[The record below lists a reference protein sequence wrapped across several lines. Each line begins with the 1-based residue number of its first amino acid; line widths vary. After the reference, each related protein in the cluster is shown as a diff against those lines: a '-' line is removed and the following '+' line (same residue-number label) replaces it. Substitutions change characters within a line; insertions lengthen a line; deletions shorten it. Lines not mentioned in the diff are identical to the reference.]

1 MEPSKAQPGNI
12 RGVPYA
18 GTYVQ
23 LPDGSFR
30 RKDDAVAS
38 KDTVRPKDTAVSKEA
53 SEIFGTSK
61 NDANLNVPI
70 GFQETL
76 DATVKPTAFTYS
88 FANVLNQNPNKKT
101 VKIQE
106 LRNSEVVEGASVAI
120 PMDAV
125 EAVSARFANTL
136 YGYFIGDRLAFPLVE
151 NYVNNTWAKYGL
163 KRIQLHENFFMFQ
176 FNTKEG
182 MESVMANGPWLIRY
196 VPLIL
201 NIWTPTTDLKKDV
214 ISTAPLWVKMH
225 HVPIVAYSE
234 VGLSLIA
241 TQLGKPI
248 MMDSY
253 TSNMCVSSWGRNTYA
268 RVLVEFSADEEL
280 KKSIVVAIPR
290 GNGKGHTLVT
300 VDVEYEWTPPRCSI
314 CKVFDHK
321 SEKCPTLPKV
331 DVLVNEKNDGFT
343 EVKRKKA
350 KSKQN
355 PMNKKVEGVR
365 LSKPS
370 LNLQYRRVEPGD
382 TSKRNEKPVDRN
394 VNPKLKPQVSKPLV
408 SALNVENSFS
418 LLEEKEDDNFYDNSR
433 LNNEVLNASDDEVD
447 EELLVGKDGT
457 VTSKIPGASTPAVES
472 HVRDSNLQRLCSL
485 VFGNWDWTSNG
496 AWCDKGS
503 RIILGW
509 NRDGVDVNV
518 IDQNDQYIHTRVWL
532 KKERKEVF
540 CSFIYAHNKYVHR
553 RSLWKSLCK
562 HKAYIRNRP
571 WSIMGDF
578 NASLFPNESTA
589 GSSKVDISMRDF
601 RDCVE
606 EIEVSDVQSSG
617 LQFTWNQKP
626 QGGIGIMKKLDRIM
640 VNDEFRDQFMGAH
653 AIFKP
658 YRISDHSPSVLC
670 IPTMSKM
677 KPKPFKFFNVLTSH
691 DRFLDVIKEEW
702 THYISGFHMY
712 RVVKKLKNL
721 KKPLR
726 KLMYDKGNLHS
737 NVTRLRDDLD
747 VIQAAIDSDPF
758 NMTFRDREA
767 VCIADFNQAV
777 LMEERFLK
785 QKAKI
790 KWLKEGDSN
799 SAYYHK
805 MVKSRVSKSRIDVVT
820 NAEGVL
826 FENDNVPNA
835 FVTHYEM
842 FLGHA
847 GDMNEVNL
855 DNLFKSRIND
865 LDALDMVREVTNKEV
880 KDALFSMGDD
890 KSPGPDG
897 YTAAFFKEAWSIVE
911 VDVSNA
917 IREFFRNGTI
927 LKELNHTIIALIP
940 KVKAPMRV
948 NDYRPISCCN
958 VLFKCISKI
967 IANRIKYC
975 LKFIVSPNQSAFVPG
990 RSITDNI
997 LLTQELMHNYHLD
1010 RGIPR
1015 CAFKVDIQKAYDTVD
1030 WSFLRMILHGFGFP
1044 DKMIAWIMECVS
1056 TTSYSISINGSLH
1069 GYFKGKRGLRQG
1081 DPLSPYLF
1089 TLVMEVLTLMLQ
1101 RRVSMTEGF
1110 TYHRYCSKMDLIN
1123 LCFADDLFLFA
1134 YGDVNSASIIKESL
1148 DEFKNASGLV
1158 PSLPKST
1165 TYFCN
1170 VLNHVKLSILQILPF
1185 EEGRLPVKYLGVP
1198 LVSSSLMVRDCM
1210 SLCQGSDSYVQDWKK
1225 QSFPLPGRCSLS
1237 IGPWGPK
1244 HIIGFRSLPLPISS
1258 GINPLPKTSYLWRA
1272 DLLDITFVIITKYP
1286 ILPNYNTP
1294 INNELDRLVWSDRFG
1309 NIQKFS
1315 VSQVW
1320 SDIRSRNTKVD
1331 WYSMVWFPSCIPR
1344 HAINMWLIIR
1354 RKLKTQDL
1362 IPYWDVSSSLGSVCS
1377 LCELTP
1383 DSHVHLFFECPFA
1396 SDVWNRMRGL
1406 AGLNASNSN
1415 IYDIIHDIMPF
1426 VKRRT
1431 SESVVAKLVVAATAY
1446 YIWQE
1451 RNWRLFQKDK
1461 RKVDQI
1467 VDCIK
1472 TVVRLKLLSCKL
1484 KKSKSGERLAR
1495 LWDLPDAIFI

>member
-1 MEPSKAQPGNI
+1 
-12 RGVPYA
+12 
-18 GTYVQ
+18 
-23 LPDGSFR
+23 
-30 RKDDAVAS
+30 
-38 KDTVRPKDTAVSKEA
+38 
-53 SEIFGTSK
+53 
-61 NDANLNVPI
+61 
-70 GFQETL
+70 
-76 DATVKPTAFTYS
+76 
-88 FANVLNQNPNKKT
+88 
-101 VKIQE
+101 
-106 LRNSEVVEGASVAI
+106 
-120 PMDAV
+120 
-125 EAVSARFANTL
+125 
-136 YGYFIGDRLAFPLVE
+136 
-151 NYVNNTWAKYGL
+151 
-163 KRIQLHENFFMFQ
+163 
-176 FNTKEG
+176 
-182 MESVMANGPWLIRY
+182 
-196 VPLIL
+196 
-201 NIWTPTTDLKKDV
+201 
-214 ISTAPLWVKMH
+214 
-225 HVPIVAYSE
+225 
-234 VGLSLIA
+234 
-241 TQLGKPI
+241 
-248 MMDSY
+248 
-253 TSNMCVSSWGRNTYA
+253 
-268 RVLVEFSADEEL
+268 
-280 KKSIVVAIPR
+280 
-290 GNGKGHTLVT
+290 
-300 VDVEYEWTPPRCSI
+300 
-314 CKVFDHK
+314 
-321 SEKCPTLPKV
+321 
-331 DVLVNEKNDGFT
+331 
-343 EVKRKKA
+343 
-350 KSKQN
+350 
-355 PMNKKVEGVR
+355 
-365 LSKPS
+365 
-370 LNLQYRRVEPGD
+370 
-382 TSKRNEKPVDRN
+382 
-394 VNPKLKPQVSKPLV
+394 
-408 SALNVENSFS
+408 
-418 LLEEKEDDNFYDNSR
+418 
-433 LNNEVLNASDDEVD
+433 
-447 EELLVGKDGT
+447 
-457 VTSKIPGASTPAVES
+457 
-472 HVRDSNLQRLCSL
+472 
-485 VFGNWDWTSNG
+485 
-496 AWCDKGS
+496 
-503 RIILGW
+503 
-509 NRDGVDVNV
+509 
-518 IDQNDQYIHTRVWL
+518 
-532 KKERKEVF
+532 
-540 CSFIYAHNKYVHR
+540 
-553 RSLWKSLCK
+553 
-562 HKAYIRNRP
+562 
-571 WSIMGDF
+571 
-578 NASLFPNESTA
+578 
-589 GSSKVDISMRDF
+589 MRDF

-606 EIEVSDVQSSG
+606 EIEVSDVQFSG

-785 QKAKI
+785 QKAMVT
-790 KWLKEGDSN
+790 KE
-799 SAYYHK
+799 
-805 MVKSRVSKSRIDVVT
+805 
-820 NAEGVL
+820 
-826 FENDNVPNA
+826 
-835 FVTHYEM
+835 
-842 FLGHA
+842 

-855 DNLFKSRIND
+855 DNC
-865 LDALDMVREVTNKEV
+865 TC
-880 KDALFSMGDD
+880 DD
-890 KSPGPDG
+890 KSPGPG
-897 YTAAFFKEAWSIVE
+897 WSILLASLKKAYGKAFGRG
-911 VDVSNA
+911 DVSNA
-917 IREFFRNGTI
+917 N
-927 LKELNHTIIALIP
+927 
-940 KVKAPMRV
+940 
-948 NDYRPISCCN
+948 S
-958 VLFKCISKI
+958 
-967 IANRIKYC
+967 
-975 LKFIVSPNQSAFVPG
+975 
-990 RSITDNI
+990 
-997 LLTQELMHNYHLD
+997 
-1010 RGIPR
+1010 
-1015 CAFKVDIQKAYDTVD
+1015 
-1030 WSFLRMILHGFGFP
+1030 
-1044 DKMIAWIMECVS
+1044 
-1056 TTSYSISINGSLH
+1056 
-1069 GYFKGKRGLRQG
+1069 GKRGLRQG

-1165 TYFCN
+1165 AYFCN

-1198 LVSSSLMVRDCM
+1198 LVSSRLMVRDCNE
-1210 SLCQGSDSYVQDWKK
+1210 LIDKVQIRVQDWKNK
-1225 QSFPLPGRCSLS
+1225 ALS
-1237 IGPWGPK
+1237 IAGRLQLIQSVLGSM
-1244 HIIGFRSLPLPISS
+1244 HIYWASVFTLPSSVLLNIEQILRQFLWNHGSS
-1258 GINPLPKTSYLWRA
+1258 GKAKSKVAWEIVCLPKDEGGLGIRRLECFNSALMASHIWKLLTLKESLWVKWIHEYKLKGRNFWDYPMRGNMSWGWRKILRLRPVIRRFIWSKLGNGHATSLWFDKWSTLEPLANFVSPRDVARA
-1272 DLLDITFVIITKYP
+1272 GLSLKSKVSDVLVYGNWSWPNDLVTKYP

-1451 RNWRLFQKDK
+1451 RNWRLFQKGK